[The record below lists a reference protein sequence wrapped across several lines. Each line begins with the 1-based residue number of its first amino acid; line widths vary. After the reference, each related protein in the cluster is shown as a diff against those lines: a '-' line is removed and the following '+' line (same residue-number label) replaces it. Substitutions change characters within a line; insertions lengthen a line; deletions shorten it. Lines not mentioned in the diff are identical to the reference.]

1 MNTASSGSYMSY
13 LAGHNEN
20 PYHLNHIYEFA
31 ELSKRIALESI
42 AEVVPPMIEEVCL
55 KVIKDFLNGNLT
67 DSIKYDITSIATL
80 NIGNF
85 NKMIQSKEFSTF
97 ISEAVADEIRKRID
111 EINLTIKI

>member
-1 MNTASSGSYMSY
+1 MNTASSGSYVSY
-13 LAGHNEN
+13 LAGHNDS

-80 NIGNF
+80 NIANF

>member
-1 MNTASSGSYMSY
+1 MNTASSGSYVSY
-13 LAGHNEN
+13 LMAHSES
-20 PYHLNHIYEFA
+20 PYHLGHIQEFS
-31 ELSKRIALESI
+31 ELSRRICLETI

-55 KVIKDFLNGNLT
+55 KVIKEFLNGNLT
-67 DSIKYDITSIATL
+67 DSLKYDITSIATL
-80 NIGNF
+80 NIANF